1 MIISYLYKD
10 LPKKYRQ
17 QIQLF
22 WEGKKKV
29 SMTPVHEKAAIYL
42 LVLEEKVQ
50 AYAVVTRGHSGFFI
64 EEMNLMNKSKAKGFE
79 TMLEK
84 NLLKLGLPVMQALH
98 ERVLA

>member
-17 QIQLF
+17 QIQLY
-22 WEGKKKV
+22 WEGKKKT
-29 SMTPVHEKAAIYL
+29 SMTPVHEKAAIHL

-50 AYAVVTRGHSGFFI
+50 AYAVVTRGVSGFFI
-64 EEMNLMNKSKAKGFE
+64 EEMNLMNKTKAKGFE
-79 TMLEK
+79 AQLEK